1 VAGFVFGALGRAAE
15 AGDEVLHDGLRFQVI
30 DVDGPRIER
39 LEVEFLND
47 EPVKEE
53 VAAE

>member
-1 VAGFVFGALGRAAE
+1 VFGALGRAAE
-15 AGDEVLHDGLRFQVI
+15 AGDEVLHDGLRFQVV

-39 LEVEFLND
+39 LEVEFIEE
-47 EPVKEE
+47 EPEREE